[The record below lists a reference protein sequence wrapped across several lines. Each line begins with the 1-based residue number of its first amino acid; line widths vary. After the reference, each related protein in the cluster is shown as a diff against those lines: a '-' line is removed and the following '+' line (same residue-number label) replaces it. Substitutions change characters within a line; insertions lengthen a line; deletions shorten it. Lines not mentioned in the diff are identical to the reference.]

1 MQPLSPVERNRFLE
15 GKPEEIDIGLV
26 RERARAVE
34 LCDPDR
40 DGGAVRYETEAL
52 LAFTE
57 LFLRQH
63 PLGDIDMC
71 ADQPERAAGGV
82 PFDFR
87 DDIDPPGLTV
97 ARSHDAVFRRIIL
110 ALAGEGVQKRFNGTL

>member
-1 MQPLSPVERNRFLE
+1 MQPLSPVERDRLLE
-15 GKPEEIDIGLV
+15 RKPEEIEIGLV
-26 RERARAVE
+26 GERARAVE
-34 LCDPDR
+34 LGDPDR
-40 DGGAVRYETEAL
+40 DGGAVRYQTEAL
-52 LAFTE
+52 LAFSQE

-87 DDIDPPGLTV
+87 DDIDPSGLTV
-97 ARSHDAVFRRIIL
+97 ARPHDAVFRRIIF
-110 ALAGEGVQKRFNGTL
+110 ALAGEGVEEML